1 MAGIVLVNAKKKKIA
16 GTVWILVAL
25 WLVGRGEETPEPIRT
40 AWVWQRKVTSKPHV
54 DLGRSNDTAQFMKK
68 DRMTDKL
75 SNAFDN
81 PVGFEQYIGDLNIKR
96 FGGMVLFVF
105 CFVWEKGSLY
115 QTDRVPWNC
124 FKATFSKTVETTLSS
139 DRGLLCVAASWLPTL
154 SYLSEGLVIQW
165 DNLWWPLCY
174 ANF

>member
-1 MAGIVLVNAKKKKIA
+1 MHCDL
-16 GTVWILVAL
+16 
-25 WLVGRGEETPEPIRT
+25 LVGVKRPLSLSGRLEFGKERLLLNHMSILGEAMTQLNLWRRTEWLINCQTPS
-40 AWVWQRKVTSKPHV
+40 TS
-54 DLGRSNDTAQFMKK
+54 
-68 DRMTDKL
+68 
-75 SNAFDN
+75 

-139 DRGLLCVAASWLPTL
+139 DRGLLCAAASWLPTL
-154 SYLSEGLVIQW
+154 SYLSEGLVSQW
-165 DNLWWPLCY
+165 DTLWWLLCY